1 MLNWLKG
8 LWNKLPFK
16 YKFTIRYYHEQF
28 LDEDDMS
35 AKERR
40 RLRIKNMTTVVKPRD
55 LHFRC
60 PYCGQAHEMYLRQGI
75 RITQNHACEYAV
87 AMWLNGTPVPF
98 PSDQWNDMQYDYIDD
113 PRQNITCTECG
124 EHDFFWKWNLAFYN
138 PLTFFEMD
146 HEHLCHCG
154 GEMYMEHL
162 PGTDQ
167 YALRC
172 ERDTC
177 RWVKPDSKVSGA
189 PGGTPSG
196 AEQEGEL
203 QYELRTYR
211 ERSAD

>member
-16 YKFTIRYYHEQF
+16 HKFQIRYYHEQF
-28 LDEDDMS
+28 LENNEVS
-35 AKERR
+35 EQERR
-40 RLRIKNMTTVVKPRD
+40 RQRIKNMSHVIPPRD

-60 PYCGQAHEMYLRQGI
+60 PYCGQAHKMICSPNIQVGQDHAQGYLLQMSVDGV
-75 RITQNHACEYAV
+75 AV
-87 AMWLNGTPVPF
+87 GF
-98 PSDQWNDMQYDYIDD
+98 PSSEWNDVQYDLIDR
-113 PRQNITCTECG
+113 PECEVVCEECG
-124 EHDFFWKWNLAFYN
+124 EKDAFWKWNFAYHK
-138 PLTFFEMD
+138 PLVFFEMD
-146 HEHLCHCG
+146 QEHLCHCG

-172 ERDTC
+172 ERQSC

-189 PGGTPSG
+189 PGQTQVG
-196 AEQEGEL
+196 AEEGEL
-203 QYELRTYR
+203 KYELRTHR